1 MPSFGDR
8 LSHAWNAFM
17 NKDPT
22 FPDDNN
28 EYYRPNEVT
37 YSYNPYRHYLTRGN
51 EKSIVASLYN
61 RIAVDVSQLTIRHV
75 RVNQNG
81 YYESSI
87 DSGLN
92 QCLTLAANKDQSAR
106 DFIIDL
112 VTSMFDEGVVA
123 VVPID
128 TNVNPDTG
136 SFDINSM
143 RTGKILEWKPDSI
156 KVRCYNDNTG
166 RYEDRWALK
175 RNVAIIENPF
185 YQVMNQPN
193 STAQRLIRKLNLLDV
208 IDEQS
213 GSGKLDIIV
222 QLPYQVKTP
231 TKKKQAE
238 ERRKD
243 IEMQLA
249 GSKFG
254 IAYADATEKITQL
267 NRPVENNIMD
277 QVNYL
282 TETLYGQL
290 GMTQGILDGTANEQ
304 TLTNYYS
311 QTIEPIAGAIV
322 LAYKWKF
329 LSKTARSQRQSI
341 VYYRD
346 PFKLV
351 PTSNL
356 AELADKFTRNE
367 IMSSNEFRQVVG
379 LLPVNDKRADQLSN
393 KNLNHSPDEEFA
405 SVGGNEPSEAVE
417 NIGGN
422 IQNG

>member
-1 MPSFGDR
+1 MPKFTDR
-8 LSHAWNAFM
+8 LSHAWNAFL
-17 NKDPT
+17 NRDPT
-22 FPDDNN
+22 PVEDV
-28 EYYRPNEVT
+28 EYFQPEEVA
-37 YSYNPYRHYLTRGN
+37 YSYNPYRHYLSRGN

-61 RIAVDVSQLTIRHV
+61 RIAVDVSQLTFKHARS
-75 RVNQNG
+75 NQNG
-81 YYESSI
+81 YYESTI
-87 DSGLN
+87 ESGLN

-106 DFIIDL
+106 DFIIDV

-123 VVPID
+123 IVPID
-128 TNVNPDTG
+128 TTVDPDRS
-136 SFDINSM
+136 SFDIDSM
-143 RTGKILEWKPDSI
+143 RTARILEWRPNAI
-156 KVRCYNDNTG
+156 KIHVYNDNTG

-175 RNVAIIENPF
+175 KNTAIVENPF

-193 STAQRLIRKLNLLDV
+193 STAQRLIRKLNLLDA

-213 GSGKLDIIV
+213 GSGKLDLII

-231 TKKKQAE
+231 MKKQQAD

-254 IAYADATEKITQL
+254 IAYVDATEKVTQL

-277 QVNYL
+277 QVKYL

-290 GMTQGILDGTANEQ
+290 GITQGILDGTADEQ

-322 LAYKWKF
+322 SAYKWKF

-351 PTSNL
+351 PTSKL

-367 IMSSNEFRQVVG
+367 IMSPNEFRQVVG
-379 LLPVNDKRADQLSN
+379 LLPSSDARADELRNRNITQN
-393 KNLNHSPDEEFA
+393 TEQSPVMTGEGSSANYIDDL
-405 SVGGNEPSEAVE
+405 GGQN
-417 NIGGN
+417 
-422 IQNG
+422 QNG